1 MKNSM
6 LTFKNKLHEKKWKNI
21 LVIAD
26 TYIGYEIFL
35 NKFMSLY
42 DECFHENDVTVK
54 TKTLKSDS
62 HLPKNLRYLLH

>member
-35 NKFMSLY
+35 NKFTSLY
-42 DECFHENDVTVK
+42 D
-54 TKTLKSDS
+54 TL
-62 HLPKNLRYLLH
+62 